1 MDLSYQEKSILGSLL
16 AMVIV
21 YGYYFAAVLRD
32 ASRPEFDG
40 VNVGRLVL
48 AVIAIIVIEI
58 VYHIVLALETKPE
71 PKDERDILIESKAY
85 RNAYFLLATGAFLV
99 IGCVIMAGLARDAA
113 PTRIIVTPFITVNL
127 VLFFM
132 VLAELVKFLTQLFY
146 YRRGLR

>member
-1 MDLSYQEKSILGSLL
+1 MDMSYQEKSIVGSLL
-16 AMVIV
+16 AMVVV
-21 YGYYFAAVLRD
+21 YGYYFAAALRD
-32 ASRPEFDG
+32 AGQPEFG
-40 VNVGRLVL
+40 GGNVGRLVL
-48 AVIAIIVIEI
+48 AVIAIVVIEV
-58 VYHIVLALETKPE
+58 VYHIVLALESKPE
-71 PKDERDILIESKAY
+71 PKDERDILIECKAY
-85 RNAYFLLATGAFLV
+85 RNAYFLLAAGAFLV